1 MGWING
7 DVFRQYDM
15 FKNIYLY
22 VYIYTYHLIM
32 YYIYNRDI
40 LYMTVDCS
48 LTIETLRSF
57 VSELT
62 RAEANNPTWFSAE
75 PLDVSSTSQVGQTTT
90 IARSLKVKP
99 AAYYTGDTLW

>member
-75 PLDVSSTSQVGQTTT
+75 PLDVSSIPGG
-90 IARSLKVKP
+90 ANHDHR
-99 AAYYTGDTLW
+99 

>member
-1 MGWING
+1 MEIEEDDDILWGESMEMCFVNMICS
-7 DVFRQYDM
+7 RTY
-15 FKNIYLY
+15 IYM
-22 VYIYTYHLIM
+22 YIYTYHLIM

-75 PLDVSSTSQVGQTTT
+75 PLDVSSIPGG
-90 IARSLKVKP
+90 ANHDHR
-99 AAYYTGDTLW
+99 